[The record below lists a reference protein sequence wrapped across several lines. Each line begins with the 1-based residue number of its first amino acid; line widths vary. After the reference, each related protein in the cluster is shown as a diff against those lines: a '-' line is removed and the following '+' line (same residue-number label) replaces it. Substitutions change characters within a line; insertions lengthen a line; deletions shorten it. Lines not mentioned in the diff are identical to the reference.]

1 MMDIK
6 EKIALIKRNTVE
18 IVTEEELEK
27 LLKEKKQPVTYCGY
41 EPSGP
46 IHLGHL
52 VTLTKL
58 MDLQKAG
65 FKVKILLADIH
76 AYLNKKGDFK
86 KIEQE
91 MEHWSKGIKALGLKA
106 EVIKGTS
113 FQFKKE
119 YWTDVLDCSLKTS
132 IQRGLRSMQE
142 IARDVD
148 NAMISQIFYPLMQ
161 IMDIKHL
168 DVDVA
173 QGGIEQ
179 RKIHMLARELL
190 PEAGYKAPVCVH
202 TPLITSLKGPGS
214 KMSKSIPGSGISV
227 IDSEEEIKQA
237 LKNAYCP
244 EKVVEDNPV
253 LQITRLIIFP
263 HLNTFT
269 VERPVKFGG
278 DITFKSYEEVEEIYK
293 TGKLHPMDLKNA
305 VAVSLEKITKP
316 IRAYFKK

>member
-1 MMDIK
+1 MDIK

-18 IVTEEELEK
+18 VVTDAELEK

-46 IHLGHL
+46 IHLGNL
-52 VTLTKL
+52 VTFTKL

-65 FKVKILLADIH
+65 FKVIILLADMH

-86 KIEQE
+86 HIEKE
-91 MEHWSKGIKALGLKA
+91 MNHWTKGIKALGLKA

-119 YWTDVLDCSLKTS
+119 YWTDIMDMSVKTTITKGLK
-132 IQRGLRSMQE
+132 SMQE
-142 IARDVD
+142 QARDIE
-148 NAMISQIFYPLMQ
+148 NATISQILYPLMQ
-161 IMDIKHL
+161 IEDIKVL
-168 DVDVA
+168 GVDVA

-179 RKIHMLARELL
+179 RKIHMLSRELL
-190 PEAGYKAPVCVH
+190 PDVNYKAPICIH

-227 IDSEEEIKQA
+227 IDTEEEIKQA
-237 LKNAYCP
+237 IKNAYCP
-244 EKVVEDNPV
+244 EKVIEDNPI

-263 HLNTFT
+263 HLSTLA
-269 VERPVKFGG
+269 VDRPAKFGG
-278 DITFKSYEEVEEIYK
+278 TLKFKSYEDVEEAYK
-293 TGKLHPMDLKNA
+293 EGKLHPMDLKSA
-305 VAVSLEKITKP
+305 VAMSLEKIIKP

>member
-76 AYLNKKGDFK
+76 AFLNKKGDFK

-106 EVIKGTS
+106 DVPLMTS
-113 FQFKKE
+113 P
-119 YWTDVLDCSLKTS
+119 LRP
-132 IQRGLRSMQE
+132 RGLIPLHQCS
-142 IARDVD
+142 
-148 NAMISQIFYPLMQ
+148 ISCSIFLKSPF
-161 IMDIKHL
+161 
-168 DVDVA
+168 
-173 QGGIEQ
+173 
-179 RKIHMLARELL
+179 LL
-190 PEAGYKAPVCVH
+190 
-202 TPLITSLKGPGS
+202 
-214 KMSKSIPGSGISV
+214 
-227 IDSEEEIKQA
+227 
-237 LKNAYCP
+237 
-244 EKVVEDNPV
+244 
-253 LQITRLIIFP
+253 R
-263 HLNTFT
+263 
-269 VERPVKFGG
+269 
-278 DITFKSYEEVEEIYK
+278 
-293 TGKLHPMDLKNA
+293 
-305 VAVSLEKITKP
+305 
-316 IRAYFKK
+316 

>member
-1 MMDIK
+1 MDIK

-27 LLKEKKQPVTYCGY
+27 LLKEKKQPITYCGY

-58 MDLQKAG
+58 KDLQQAG
-65 FKVKILLADIH
+65 FKVIVLLADIH

-86 KIEQE
+86 QIEKE
-91 MEHWSKGIKALGLKA
+91 MGHWSKGIKALGLKA
-106 EVIKGTS
+106 DVIKGTS

-119 YWTDVLDCSLKTS
+119 YWTDVLQISLKTTLN
-132 IQRGLRSMQE
+132 RGLRSMQE
-142 IARDVD
+142 IARDIE
-148 NAMISQIFYPLMQ
+148 NATISQMFYPLMQ
-161 IMDIKHL
+161 AVDMKFL
-168 DVDVA
+168 EVDVGE
-173 QGGIEQ
+173 GGLEQ
-179 RKIHMLARELL
+179 RKVQMLARDLL
-190 PEAGYKAPVCVH
+190 PGINYKAPICIH

-227 IDSEEEIKQA
+227 IDTEEEIKQA
-237 LKNAYCP
+237 VKNAYCP
-244 EKVVEDNPV
+244 EKIIEENPI

-263 HLNTFT
+263 HLNQLK
-269 VERPVKFGG
+269 VERPAKFGG
-278 DITFKSYEEVEEIYK
+278 SIMFKKYEDVEDVYRE
-293 TGKLHPMDLKNA
+293 GKLHPMDLKNA
-305 VAVSLEKITKP
+305 VATALEAIIKP